1 MKEDILR
8 RTLFRLREQWKPLY
22 EDRHFLLPI
31 EKRELH
37 TIESIID
44 VIIWKLHYN

>member
-8 RTLFRLREQWKPLY
+8 RIVFRLREQWKPLY

-37 TIESIID
+37 AIESIVDAILLNLD
-44 VIIWKLHYN
+44 E